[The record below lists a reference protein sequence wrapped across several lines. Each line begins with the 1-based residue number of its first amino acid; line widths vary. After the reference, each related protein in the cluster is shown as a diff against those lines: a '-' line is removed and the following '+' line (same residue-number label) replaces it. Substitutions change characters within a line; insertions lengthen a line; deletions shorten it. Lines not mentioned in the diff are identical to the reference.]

1 MKVLALTLM
10 VLMPSIVFSSEKE
23 FPISDFNI
31 SAVDLVE
38 TQEYTELFRPHV
50 VLDEITYR
58 FSGNRK
64 TYEGLC
70 KLIFSDREILRASP
84 GFSAKGTAFLSSTG
98 EIINLWKISRS
109 FKFIKC
115 YKDND

>member
-1 MKVLALTLM
+1 MKVLALTVM
-10 VLMPSIVFSSEKE
+10 VLLPSFAFSSEKE

-31 SAVDLVE
+31 RAVDLVE
-38 TQEYTELFRPHV
+38 TEEYIKLFRPHV
-50 VLDEITYR
+50 ILDEVTYR

-70 KLIFSDREILRASP
+70 SLVLDEREVVHAEP
-84 GFSAKGTAFLSSTG
+84 GFSSKGTAFLSPEG
-98 EIINLWKISRS
+98 EIVNLGAISRS

-115 YKDND
+115 YKDNN